1 MNEVIGK
8 CRRGPHLDSIIKQD
22 TSLMKT
28 WVMQCYCLTEDD
40 GVLSVG
46 FSLQMCLY
54 MKSPDYTL
62 PCDAGQLQNWS
73 CPQHM
78 NRRGYLCSQCNEGY
92 ALPVYSY
99 TLGCVKCKDYKY
111 NWIAYLAV
119 VYIPLTLFY
128 IIVALFSI
136 NFTSPTLSGVI
147 MFFQIAANP
156 GVVQL
161 IVQEFNRKHLL
172 IMGISISFALLWNLD
187 FLRKYRNFCLNPN
200 ASALLIMSLELPVAV
215 FPLVLIGVTFAMVKL
230 HNQNIKPFVV
240 GWKIICK
247 LLKPVRRNV
256 KTSLVE
262 VFASFIYLSCSRL
275 LLASLYIL
283 MPCTMYTYNP
293 QSDLLTKRYFV
304 MNSPTVEYFGSQH
317 LPFALLA
324 IVLSTMF
331 FTLPMFLLFL
341 YPFSWFQNILNKLGC
356 NYIVLHTFMDVF
368 QGGYKDGI
376 NGKRDYR
383 YFSGFVLLFPLLI
396 YLTFILTKSRYF
408 YHLVCLWITL
418 YLTLH
423 LVFQPFKY
431 SKHNYIFTVMLFVLL
446 GGLWG
451 MDPPFSQWPFSPL
464 VLITIPL
471 IVPSVYLCGLV
482 GVLLKERICIW
493 LQNSTWKA
501 IM

>member
-1 MNEVIGK
+1 ME
-8 CRRGPHLDSIIKQD
+8 
-22 TSLMKT
+22 
-28 WVMQCYCLTEDD
+28 CYCLTDED

-54 MKSPDYTL
+54 MKSPYYTL
-62 PCDAGQLQNWS
+62 PCDTGELQNWS

-78 NRRGYLCSQCNEGY
+78 NRRGNLCSQCNKCY

-128 IIVALFSI
+128 IDVAMFSI

-147 MFFQIAANP
+147 TFFQIAANP

-161 IVQEFNRKHLL
+161 IIQELNVKHSPV
-172 IMGISISFALLWNLD
+172 MDISISFASLWNLD
-187 FLRKYRNFCLNPN
+187 FFRKYYKFCLYPN

-230 HNQNIKPFVV
+230 HDQNIKPFVV
-240 GWKIICK
+240 GWKIIRK

-283 MPCTMYTYNP
+283 MPCTMYSYNP
-293 QSDLLTKRYFV
+293 HSDVLTTRYFV

-324 IVLSTMF
+324 IVLSTLF
-331 FTLPMFLLFL
+331 FTLPMFLLFF
-341 YPFSWFQNILNKLGC
+341 YPFSWFQNILNKLRC

-396 YLTFILTKSRYF
+396 YLTFILTKSRYL

-451 MDPPFSQWPFSPL
+451 MGALSLDAVHTPFSQRPFSPL

-471 IVPSVYLCGLV
+471 IVPSIYLCGYV

-493 LQNSTWKA
+493 LQNR
-501 IM
+501 I

>member
-1 MNEVIGK
+1 
-8 CRRGPHLDSIIKQD
+8 
-22 TSLMKT
+22 
-28 WVMQCYCLTEDD
+28 
-40 GVLSVG
+40 
-46 FSLQMCLY
+46 MCLY
-54 MKSPDYTL
+54 MKSPYYTL
-62 PCDAGQLQNWS
+62 PCDTGELQNWS

-128 IIVALFSI
+128 IVVAMFSI

-147 MFFQIAANP
+147 TFFKIAANP
-156 GVVQL
+156 GVFQL
-161 IVQEFNRKHLL
+161 IIQELNENHSL
-172 IMGISISFALLWNLD
+172 IMDISISFASLWNLD
-187 FLRKYRNFCLNPN
+187 FLRIFALIQN

-215 FPLVLIGVTFAMVKL
+215 FPLVLIGVTYAMVKL
-230 HNQNIKPFVV
+230 HDQNIKPFVV
-240 GWKIICK
+240 GWKIIRK

-293 QSDLLTKRYFV
+293 QSDVLRKRYFV

-317 LPFALLA
+317 LPFALLP

-331 FTLPMFLLFL
+331 FTFPMFLFFL
-341 YPFSWFQNILNKLGC
+341 YPSSWFHNILNKLGC

-376 NGKRDYR
+376 TGKRDYR

-396 YLTFILTKSRYF
+396 YLTFILTKTRYF
-408 YHLVCLWITL
+408 YPIICFGSL
-418 YLTLH
+418 
-423 LVFQPFKY
+423 
-431 SKHNYIFTVMLFVLL
+431 SDFTSC
-446 GGLWG
+446 
-451 MDPPFSQWPFSPL
+451 FS
-464 VLITIPL
+464 
-471 IVPSVYLCGLV
+471 
-482 GVLLKERICIW
+482 
-493 LQNSTWKA
+493 A
-501 IM
+501 I